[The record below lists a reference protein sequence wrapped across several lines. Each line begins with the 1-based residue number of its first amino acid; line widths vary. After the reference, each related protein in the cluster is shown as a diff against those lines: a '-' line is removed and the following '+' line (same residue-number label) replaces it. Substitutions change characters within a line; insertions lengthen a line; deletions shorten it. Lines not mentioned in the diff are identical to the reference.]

1 MEIEINVPDGVDEK
15 IIRIVSENAN
25 ALKFENASFE
35 KE

>member
-15 IIRIVSENAN
+15 IIRIVTENAA
-25 ALKFENASFE
+25 ALKFDHAGFE